1 MAGVSLEN
9 ANLVWQK
16 AAIALDVQE
25 SSTAKAASKAVRET
39 FRALK
44 AYLAQEKRNLNL
56 QFVPIDATLVD
67 DANGVVLMDGPCR
80 VYGVFLKKQA
90 TGVDTY
96 LALLNDDTDD
106 ASPVTDVR
114 VVLGLQESAEQAALI
129 YPAGIAM
136 SVGVVAKAYTEF
148 DGTTDASS
156 ADTPYGFVILGAL

>member
-16 AAIALDVQE
+16 AAISLDSLGANKVG
-25 SSTAKAASKAVRET
+25 REA
-39 FRALK
+39 FRVLK
-44 AYLAQEKRNLNL
+44 AYLSAEKRNLNL
-56 QFVPIDATLVD
+56 QFVPIDATAVD
-67 DANGVVLMDGPCR
+67 GANGSVIMDGPCR

-90 TGVDTY
+90 TAVDTY

-114 VVLGLQESAEQAALI
+114 LVVGLQESAEQATVL

-148 DGTTDASS
+148 DGTTDAAE
-156 ADTPYGFVILGAL
+156 ADTPNGFVIIGSL

>member
-1 MAGVSLEN
+1 MTGLSTEN

-16 AAIALDVQE
+16 VAISLDALGANKAMRE
-25 SSTAKAASKAVRET
+25 S

-44 AYLAQEKRNLNL
+44 NYLSQEKRNLNL
-56 QFVPIDATLVD
+56 QFVAIDATLVD

-80 VYGVFLKKQA
+80 VFGVFAKKQA
-90 TGVDTY
+90 TGTDTY

-114 VVLGLQESAEQAALI
+114 LVVGLQESAEQAAVL

-136 SVGVVAKAYTEF
+136 SVGVVGKAYTEF
-148 DGTTDASS
+148 DGTTDANS
-156 ADTPYGFVILGAL
+156 ADTPNGFVILGAL